1 MKNNNKMIY
10 SILDIIGGILL
21 LLALVLNTMELA
33 STILIGLL
41 AIIGFVLC
49 LPDNIVFLKR
59 KINENAELGC
69 YWVVKFL
76 ATLLGLLGLIITFL
90 MPALITIRLHI
101 EQQLPFCT
109 YSPVE
114 ASRPTRYKVL
124 PSIASLEALIMAL
137 ASA

>member
-1 MKNNNKMIY
+1 MKNNNKMVY

-76 ATLLGLLGLIITFL
+76 ATLLGNILVNV
-90 MPALITIRLHI
+90 
-101 EQQLPFCT
+101 FCT
-109 YSPVE
+109 LFQSWFIGKFCFTVE
-114 ASRPTRYKVL
+114 YEGITGSNIFDGFNGNV
-124 PSIASLEALIMAL
+124 ILENK
-137 ASA
+137 

>member
-1 MKNNNKMIY
+1 MKNNNKRVY

-90 MPALITIRLHI
+90 IEVFRL
-101 EQQLPFCT
+101 L
-109 YSPVE
+109 
-114 ASRPTRYKVL
+114 K
-124 PSIASLEALIMAL
+124 
-137 ASA
+137 

>member
-1 MKNNNKMIY
+1 MKNNNKMVY

-76 ATLLGLLGLIITFL
+76 ATLLGLLLSQVTLLLVFPKYNVAPCISLLTFTPVVYGWLPLPLPEILLIRITGV
-90 MPALITIRLHI
+90 AVG
-101 EQQLPFCT
+101 
-109 YSPVE
+109 PV
-114 ASRPTRYKVL
+114 SN
-124 PSIASLEALIMAL
+124 
-137 ASA
+137 

>member
-1 MKNNNKMIY
+1 MKNNNKMVY

-59 KINENAELGC
+59 KSEL
-69 YWVVKFL
+69 
-76 ATLLGLLGLIITFL
+76 I
-90 MPALITIRLHI
+90 
-101 EQQLPFCT
+101 
-109 YSPVE
+109 
-114 ASRPTRYKVL
+114 
-124 PSIASLEALIMAL
+124 
-137 ASA
+137 